1 MTRQLVHSLLH
12 TMTRSRLR
20 LFSAALLALLVLSP
34 LFLINPAQV
43 SAASPTPTLTIT
55 NATMVEYANSTLFSF
70 QYNYTGLPTDLY
82 GDTIPYPATI
92 TTGIY
97 PLIAQCLAENNT
109 VFQLYSMVVGY
120 PNAAT
125 PLITYV
131 GGYQTLSNANV
142 LTSYQLN
149 ASATTKVYQQQVSDV
164 TVLPNCAVSTA
175 ASLATL
181 QDEII
186 ALRGEVANLT
196 SAVAGL
202 STQVGASNM
211 QSAQLVE
218 QLDAL
223 TKQNSII
230 AGQLSNL
237 TASTTQQDSILAALM
252 KQNTALTSQLTSL
265 SSQLTSTEGTYAALL
280 DAVIAILAVLVLVTI
295 IETIML
301 LMLRRGKQK
310 GPSQQ
315 DAGSGERTS

>member
-1 MTRQLVHSLLH
+1 MTRQLVHSLLYG
-12 TMTRSRLR
+12 MMRPRLR
-20 LFSAALLALLVLSP
+20 LLSASILALLVLSP
-34 LFLINPAQV
+34 LSLFAPAQV

-55 NATMVEYANSTLFSF
+55 NAAMIEYSNSTLFAF
-70 QYNYTGLPTDLY
+70 QYNYTGLPANLY
-82 GDTIPYPATI
+82 AEDIPYPAI
-92 TTGIY
+92 TTTGFY
-97 PLIAQCLAENNT
+97 PMIAQCLAGDT
-109 VFQLYSMVVGY
+109 VFELYTMVTGY
-120 PNAAT
+120 PNAAAQNMV
-125 PLITYV
+125 YV
-131 GGYQTLSNANV
+131 GGYQTLTTSGV
-142 LTSYQLN
+142 LTRFQIN
-149 ASATTKVYQQQVSDV
+149 ASAPTKVYQQQVSDV
-164 TVLPNCAVSTA
+164 TVLPDCAVSTA

-202 STQVGASNM
+202 STQVSASNM
-211 QSAQLVE
+211 QSAQLAE
-218 QLDAL
+218 QLAAL

-237 TASTTQQDSILAALM
+237 TASTTQQGSVLAALM

-265 SSQLTSTEGTYAALL
+265 SANLTSTEGTYTALL

-301 LMLRRGKQK
+301 LMLRRGKQQERA
-310 GPSQQ
+310 QQ